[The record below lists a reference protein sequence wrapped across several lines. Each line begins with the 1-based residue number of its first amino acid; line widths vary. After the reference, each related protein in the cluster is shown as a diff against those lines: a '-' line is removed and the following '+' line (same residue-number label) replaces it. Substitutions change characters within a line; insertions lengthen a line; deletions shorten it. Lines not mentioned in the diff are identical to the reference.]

1 MSTTQPKAL
10 QLADCLETDQ
20 EHLPVSRSEIAA
32 ELRRLHTETAN
43 QQDWYTEWQKW
54 EHASKNF
61 ERQRDELLKAL
72 NEYRAKAHS
81 LTVQR
86 DELRGALLN
95 TADRLQEWVDWEPPY
110 DEALNDRELLARS
123 RAIAK
128 AIR

>member
-61 ERQRDELLKAL
+61 ERQRDDLLKAL
-72 NEYRAKAHS
+72 EFFLKWGRCQKAEDMA
-81 LTVQR
+81 R
-86 DELRGALLN
+86 D
-95 TADRLQEWVDWEPPY
+95 
-110 DEALNDRELLARS
+110 
-123 RAIAK
+123 AIAK

>member
-1 MSTTQPKAL
+1 MSAQQPKAL

-20 EHLPVSRSEIAA
+20 EHLPISRSEIAA

-61 ERQRDELLKAL
+61 ERQRDELLEALKAC
-72 NEYRAKAHS
+72 
-81 LTVQR
+81 
-86 DELRGALLN
+86 
-95 TADRLQEWVDWEPPY
+95 
-110 DEALNDRELLARS
+110 DEAMSYMSEYDIPITLPAQVKA
-123 RAIAK
+123 AIAK